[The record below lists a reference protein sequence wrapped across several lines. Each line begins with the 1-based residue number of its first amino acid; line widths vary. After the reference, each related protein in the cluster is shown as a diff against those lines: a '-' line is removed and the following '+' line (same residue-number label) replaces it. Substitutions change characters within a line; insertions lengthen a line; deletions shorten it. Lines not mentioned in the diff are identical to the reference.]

1 LTPAPYAEIDLDALR
16 HNFREAKRRAGS
28 ARIMAVI
35 KANGYGHGALRVA
48 TALPEADAFAVAR
61 VDEGVALREAGIA
74 QRIAVLQGFY
84 RTEELQLHERYRLEP
99 VVHSL
104 LQVEL
109 LETNPIHSLNIWLKL
124 DSGMHRLGLEP
135 EEFRDAARRL
145 RACPSVRQPFG
156 LLSHLACADDPADAA
171 TPRQLERFRD
181 SAASLEGEHSLA
193 NSAGLLGWS
202 ESIQDWVRPGIMLYG
217 VSPFAGNSGADLGL
231 QPVMTLKTR
240 LIAVKNLQPG
250 DAVGYGGDWVCQR
263 PTRLGIAAIGYG
275 DGYPRHAG
283 NGTPV
288 LVNGWRAPI
297 AGRVSM
303 DMISVDLT
311 DLPLC
316 APGDSVTLWG
326 EGLPV
331 ETIARCAATIPYELL
346 CGVTQR
352 VRMVEKSGS
361 QPYRQAQ
368 NPRLDSL
375 GKKKPR

>member
-1 LTPAPYAEIDLDALR
+1 MIPTPYAEIDRDALR
-16 HNFREAKRRAGS
+16 HNFREAKRRAGD
-28 ARIMAVI
+28 ARVMAVI

-48 TALPEADAFAVAR
+48 RALAEADAFAVAR
-61 VDEGVALREAGIA
+61 VDEGIALREAGIT
-74 QRIAVLQGFY
+74 QRIAVLQGFC
-84 RTEELQLHERYRLEP
+84 RTEELQLHARYRLEP

-109 LETNPIHSLNIWLKL
+109 LEGSPIKDLNIWLKL

-145 RACPSVRQPFG
+145 RACPAVRQPFQV
-156 LLSHLACADDPADAA
+156 LSHLACADDLAHTA
-171 TPRQLERFRD
+171 TPRQMELFRD
-181 SAASLEGEHSLA
+181 SAASLDSARSLA

-202 ESIQDWVRPGIMLYG
+202 DSIQDWVRPGIMLYG
-217 VSPFAGNSGADLGL
+217 VSPFAEKSGAELGL
-231 QPVMTLKTR
+231 QPVMTLRTR
-240 LIAVKNLQPG
+240 LIAVKNLRPG

-263 PTRLGIAAIGYG
+263 PTRLGVAAIGYG

-283 NGTPV
+283 SGTPV
-288 LVNGWRAPI
+288 LVNGWRAPV

-311 DLPLC
+311 DLPPC
-316 APGDSVTLWG
+316 APGDPVTLWG

-331 ETIARCAATIPYELL
+331 ETVARCAATIPYELL

-352 VRMVEKSGS
+352 VRMIEKNRPAG
-361 QPYRQAQ
+361 
-368 NPRLDSL
+368 
-375 GKKKPR
+375 